1 MLLLAT
7 TLLIGVTDAFTGV
20 PHQRS
25 NLYTRQP
32 YRYEKAAART
42 TTVARTTQLYSS
54 SMVGPGAAETN
65 NTTAA
70 VLASS
75 TSNIASESSRKS
87 SQKGRTAVILNRNAR
102 GVSDWVVETVQEILD
117 NDENTVFV
125 TTTAEEAVDAAR
137 QIMHG
142 TKDYQLVVPVGGD
155 GTLTTT
161 IQSMCEAAIV
171 DSDDGTVTTYA
182 QALQKLPL
190 IGYIP
195 LGTGNGVGSVVGCSS
210 QVVNI
215 KNRESSWWS
224 RVRRRNGKKQE
235 LVAVLE
241 ALKEVGT
248 TTASFTNIGD
258 ATGLDT
264 SIVKLP
270 MMEISSKD
278 MIKQGTQVGEL
289 CFFAGV
295 GFDSLMLNDF
305 KEIKAWSKKTGF
317 LTSILSS
324 VTGYCVALVVKTLP
338 KTLFHGKHNIH
349 VRVSTQHPES
359 TLWVDH
365 RRGDFVEACDN
376 EVLFQGET
384 GILAAGTAPYYGG
397 GLRLFPFARMT
408 LDKMQLRLG
417 RIHPATGFWNIPGI
431 FKGSYRETSDQFGVI
446 DFLGTD
452 FDVQV
457 TTEDDGFPLQ
467 HSGESVG
474 NVQRFRLRVVE
485 EPVRFVSFLKKR

>member
-1 MLLLAT
+1 MVVRSPMMIALLL
-7 TLLIGVTDAFTGV
+7 TLLMLGGADAFVTSLS
-20 PHQRS
+20 QRT
-25 NLYTRQP
+25 NLFCRHLASS
-32 YRYEKAAART
+32 YEA
-42 TTVARTTQLYSS
+42 TTQLYSS
-54 SMVGPGAAETN
+54 SIVGGAAAETN
-65 NTTAA
+65 STTSAA
-70 VLASS
+70 VS
-75 TSNIASESSRKS
+75 SSRSANAANDGVSIQIGK
-87 SQKGRTAVILNRNAR
+87 TAVILNRNAR
-102 GVSDWVVETVQEILD
+102 GVTDWVVETVQEILGDD
-117 NDENTVFV
+117 NNNAVFV

-137 QIMHG
+137 QIMQHSSN
-142 TKDYQLVVPVGGD
+142 TYQLVVPVGGD

-161 IQSMCEAAIV
+161 IQSMCEAAILN
-171 DSDDGTVTTYA
+171 DNNVTTYA

-210 QVVNI
+210 QVADI

-224 RVRRRNGKKQE
+224 RLRRKNRKKQE
-235 LVAVLE
+235 LAAVLQ
-241 ALKEVGT
+241 ALKEVGVST
-248 TTASFTNIGD
+248 TTTSSKIGN

-338 KTLFHGKHNIH
+338 KTLFYGKHNIH
-349 VRVSTQHPES
+349 VRVSTRRPET

-365 RRGDFVEACDN
+365 RRGDFVEECDN

-431 FKGSYRETSDQFGVI
+431 FKGSYRETSDQFGVL

-457 TTEDDGFPLQ
+457 TTGDDGFPLQ